1 MQLLDSIDENQKN
14 ERLIG
19 LEKILVQALTVD
31 TGPSPFSIILQTLKE
46 DLSKEAKQRLTDLW
60 IKF

>member
-46 DLSKEAKQRLTDLW
+46 DLSKEAKQRLTDL
-60 IKF
+60 